1 MATDNAWIGEGD
13 VKVYF
18 VNNDEEDEEVFES
31 FRRKT
36 SQGVFR
42 DTTSESQ
49 DDADGYLCFKVAL
62 KHHKAKNK
70 NAKPIFFVTCKDNT
84 MFSDV
89 LETVAPQVNA
99 DPSTAVFMT
108 EDFYGIRA
116 SQSGA
121 SIFMKYGTQFEL
133 HTGVHLNRVGW
144 HPKN

>member
-1 MATDNAWIGEGD
+1 
-13 VKVYF
+13 
-18 VNNDEEDEEVFES
+18 
-31 FRRKT
+31 
-36 SQGVFR
+36 
-42 DTTSESQ
+42 
-49 DDADGYLCFKVAL
+49 
-62 KHHKAKNK
+62 
-70 NAKPIFFVTCKDNT
+70 

-121 SIFMKYGTQFEL
+121 SIFMKYGMQFEL

-144 HPKN
+144 HQRIRAPLLFFCIS